1 MRNKYNQG
9 DKVEFKESIY
19 EVERVRIYNMKDVCY
34 LIKDD
39 KGVMFTINQKELE
52 EE

>member
-1 MRNKYNQG
+1 MIIKYSQG

-19 EVERVRIYNMKDVCY
+19 EIEEVIIYSLENVCY

-39 KGVMFTINQKELE
+39 KGVMFTVNQEELE
-52 EE
+52 EG